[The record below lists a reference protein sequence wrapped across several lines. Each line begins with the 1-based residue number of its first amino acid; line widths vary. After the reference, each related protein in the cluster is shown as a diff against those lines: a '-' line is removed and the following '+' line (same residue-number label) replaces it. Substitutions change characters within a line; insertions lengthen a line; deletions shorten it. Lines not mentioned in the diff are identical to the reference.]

1 MPFKYTDAGVLVARS
16 ESYGRVGDS
25 RRGESDRETANQAI
39 RDEGHCRCVSIRFS
53 LLIPR
58 EPYYRF

>member
-1 MPFKYTDAGVLVARS
+1 VLVARS